1 MAHEYLASEAST
13 MAQKISASMTYGGAT
28 FSVFQWLSD
37 NANWIAALV
46 GIIVTIAGFVWNRID
61 AEIKKSQELRVR
73 ELEEFLMLKEEERKQ
88 EAHEARMESIK
99 RGIVCYD
106 EDI

>member
-1 MAHEYLASEAST
+1 MTTLTETGSTVAS
-13 MAQKISASMTYGGAT
+13 KVSAAITYGGAT

-37 NANWIAALV
+37 NANWLAAFV
-46 GIIVTIAGFVWNRID
+46 GIIVTISGFVWNRID
-61 AEIKKSQELRVR
+61 AEIKKSQEIRVR

-88 EAHEARMESIK
+88 EAHEARMEAIK

-106 EDI
+106 EQP